1 MLLAVCIAHYSS
13 KWQYILKTCYPGT
26 QAHCTS
32 HTKATAET
40 NHVEYQQMFF
50 LKFLK
55 IMFRALELFEQHK
68 NGTGFNEGSFSNPN
82 RRRF

>member
-1 MLLAVCIAHYSS
+1 MLLALCTARYSF

-26 QAHCTS
+26 HAPCTS

-40 NHVEYQQMFF
+40 NHVEYQLMFF

-55 IMFRALELFEQHK
+55 IMFRALELFKQCK
-68 NGTGFNEGSFSNPN
+68 NGTGFNEGSLSNPN
-82 RRRF
+82 RR

>member
-1 MLLAVCIAHYSS
+1 MLAVNTCAAVCIAHYSS
-13 KWQYILKTCYPGT
+13 SGMLHSKTCYPGT

-55 IMFRALELFEQHK
+55 IMFRALELFKQHK
-68 NGTGFNEGSFSNPN
+68 DGPWF
-82 RRRF
+82 